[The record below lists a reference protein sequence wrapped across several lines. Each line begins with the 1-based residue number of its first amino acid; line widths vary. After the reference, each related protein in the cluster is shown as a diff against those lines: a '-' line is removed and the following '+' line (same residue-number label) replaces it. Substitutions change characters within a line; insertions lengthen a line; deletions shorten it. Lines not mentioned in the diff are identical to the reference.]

1 MRKQHALSRKV
12 PACRK
17 EAASNMHTQT
27 AWYTRFI
34 YHNGQRLELNAVFSP
49 VLSHVFQGLVTSYF
63 YPLFFQASA
72 FVMNSSDAGMGIVYG
87 D

>member
-1 MRKQHALSRKV
+1 MHCPERCLHAGKRPHPTCTHKLLGI
-12 PACRK
+12 
-17 EAASNMHTQT
+17 QDL
-27 AWYTRFI
+27 